1 MTLAQ
6 AKQALAEAN
15 NTIFQLRRDAGPFK
29 RQRREGYNNYCREQG
44 NISYRQEQQ
53 GVARKG
59 VTVPEGA
66 GPGPRKV
73 ASPLKTVQLEVKMLR
88 TSRESSDSDEEP
100 ECERAYCVRARVSEK
115 DAPPPKKVQVK
126 MLRTSREIL
135 MKS

>member
-29 RQRREGYNNYCREQG
+29 RQRREGYNNYRREQG
-44 NISYRQEQQ
+44 NNSYRQDQK

-66 GPGPRKV
+66 GPGPNKV
-73 ASPLKTVQLEVKMLR
+73 TSPWKRVQVQMLLA
-88 TSRESSDSDEEP
+88 SRESSDSDEEQGP
-100 ECERAYCVRARVSEK
+100 PRASWSAC
-115 DAPPPKKVQVK
+115 
-126 MLRTSREIL
+126 LFGL
-135 MKS
+135 